1 VNKRRFATLG
11 RTGEVPARQRH
22 GPVAGDLH
30 AQRAAG
36 HVDRDDARAV
46 AVLDAQAPVAELHHH
61 IQGAHCL
68 SDAPRAIRGDS
79 SRSQANLRQRTASR
93 SHIFQDH
100 FDPTMVALGSFSG
113 NAHRIVQRYPQRG
126 YRINVVASFDTEAAR
141 ATCTK
146 RLATSIRALLA

>member
-1 VNKRRFATLG
+1 VPPQFVGIVLEVKPTFVSGRRP
-11 RTGEVPARQRH
+11 R
-22 GPVAGDLH
+22 
-30 AQRAAG
+30 G
-36 HVDRDDARAV
+36 HIV
-46 AVLDAQAPVAELHHH
+46 
-61 IQGAHCL
+61 
-68 SDAPRAIRGDS
+68 
-79 SRSQANLRQRTASR
+79 
-93 SHIFQDH
+93 QDH